1 MFGPRVEKAVPAV
14 LMPVLHW
21 SCHAARGEWPL
32 AAHTMGQGL
41 SVGSRRLGPAF
52 SLQHFRSQGLAVV
65 RRGARAFSGAEALLT
80 QHL

>member
-41 SVGSRRLGPAF
+41 SVGSRRLGPPVAC
-52 SLQHFRSQGLAVV
+52 STSALKVLL
-65 RRGARAFSGAEALLT
+65 FSGRALELF
-80 QHL
+80 QGQRRC